1 MNRLK
6 KIMESRVAG
15 ILCFLFAIANRII
28 FASLYSIIGV
38 DTKMQL
44 AYTKNLLAGKGMGIT
59 KYFTNDLNTAV
70 FDTYQVCPPGF
81 SLAIIPFLK
90 VFGGDEHKAVLAYDI
105 VVAILFVFAVR
116 LLGKR
121 AGLSPL
127 FTNIITLI
135 AGCSQYI
142 FFMAW
147 STTDAICVCLTL
159 FAITATV
166 GIINK
171 KESIGLSKVIGVG
184 LLFTSSFYFRYMYL
198 PIAFL
203 LPFLILLFG
212 FILKNKNLKI
222 VGVKTLG
229 ASGFFVILL
238 FVFSLSVSGN
248 ALHVTGVERGFFIEQ
263 FAECYPFLP
272 ASFINIDFGAQLIQ
286 RGFGMEYSRV
296 IFYLQIINPVILVLL
311 IFVLWKYLNTQ
322 KKNVQFSSHSLFII
336 MGSFVSLTII
346 FLLAYLTLT
355 YKELSWGYH
364 RWTFVGEN
372 RYFAFVYVFVPVAFL
387 IALYHYRSFF
397 KKPIIL
403 LLAFIGLSCL
413 GIEVIHGIYYN
424 ARILV
429 VHKDLAY
436 IRDSDNGIKRFP
448 ALITAIKKQYPG
460 REVLVCSKD
469 QLFLHTASEMGYKAI
484 FDYDNFLKG
493 DLKVSSKS
501 ILIMPINTTDVVV
514 VNEFIEKQKLQLV
527 NTISGISFYTQEIDP

>member
-6 KIMESRVAG
+6 KIMENRFAG
-15 ILCFLFAIANRII
+15 IFCFLFAIANRII

-38 DTKMQL
+38 DTKLQL
-44 AYTKNLLAGKGMGIT
+44 AFTKNLLAGKGMGVT
-59 KYFTNDLNTAV
+59 KYFTNDLNTPV

-81 SLAIIPFLK
+81 SFVIIPFLK
-90 VFGGDEHKAVLAYDI
+90 IFGGDEHKAVLAYDI

-159 FAITATV
+159 FAITTTV
-166 GIINK
+166 GIINR
-171 KESIGLSKVIGVG
+171 KENISLSKVIGVG
-184 LLFTSSFYFRYMYL
+184 LLFSSSFYFRYMYL
-198 PIAFL
+198 PIALL
-203 LPFLILLFG
+203 LPFLILLSG
-212 FILKNKNLKI
+212 FLLKNKNLKMA
-222 VGVKTLG
+222 GVKTLG
-229 ASGFFVILL
+229 ASAFFVILL

-248 ALHVTGVERGFFIEQ
+248 ALHVTGVERGFFIDQ
-263 FAECYPFLP
+263 FVECYPFLP

-286 RGFGMEYSRV
+286 SVFGLEYSRV
-296 IFYLQIINPVILVLL
+296 IFYLKIINPVILVLL
-311 IFVLWKYLNTQ
+311 IFLFWKYLFTQ
-322 KKNVQFSSHSLFII
+322 KKNPAFSINSLFVII
-336 MGSFVSLTII
+336 GSFVSLTII

-372 RYFAFVYVFVPVAFL
+372 RYFAFIYVFVPVSFL
-387 IALYHYRSFF
+387 IALYHYRSAF
-397 KKPIIL
+397 KKPFMW
-403 LLAFIGLSCL
+403 LLAFIAICCL
-413 GIEVIHGIYYN
+413 GIEVLHGIYYN
-424 ARILV
+424 SKILV
-429 VHKDLAY
+429 SHEDLAY

-448 ALITAIKKQYPG
+448 AIITEIKKQYPD

-469 QLFLHTASEMGYKAI
+469 QLYLHTASEMGYKAI
-484 FDYDNFLKG
+484 FDYNNFLKSN
-493 DLKVSSKS
+493 LKVSSKS
-501 ILIMPINTTDVVV
+501 ILIMPINTTDVVI
-514 VNEFIEKQKLQLV
+514 VNEFIEKKNLQLV

>member
-1 MNRLK
+1 MNRLTE
-6 KIMESRVAG
+6 IMESRFVG
-15 ILCFLFAIANRII
+15 IFCFLFAIANRII

-81 SLAIIPFLK
+81 SFAIIPFLRI
-90 VFGGDEHKAVLAYDI
+90 FGGDEHKAVLAYDI
-105 VVAILFVFAVR
+105 VIAILFVFAVR
-116 LLGKR
+116 LLGKK

-127 FTNIITLI
+127 FINIITLI

-159 FAITATV
+159 FALIETA

-171 KESIGLSKVIGVG
+171 KENSSLLKAVGVG
-184 LLFTSSFYFRYMYL
+184 LLFSSSFYFRYMYL
-198 PIAFL
+198 PIALL
-203 LPFLILLFG
+203 LPFLVLLSG
-212 FILKNKNLKI
+212 FLLKNKNLKI
-222 VGVKTLG
+222 VGLKTLG
-229 ASGFFVILL
+229 ASAFFVILL

-248 ALHVTGVERGFFIEQ
+248 ALHVTGVGRGFFIDQ
-263 FAECYPFLP
+263 FVECYPFLP

-286 RGFGMEYSRV
+286 SIIGMDYSRV
-296 IFYLQIINPVILVLL
+296 IFYLQIINPVILVFL
-311 IFVLWKYLNTQ
+311 IFLLGRYIYKQ
-322 KKNVQFSSHSLFII
+322 KKSLQFSSHSLFII
-336 MGSFVSLTII
+336 IGSFISLTII

-372 RYFAFVYVFVPVAFL
+372 RYFAFIYVFVPVSFF
-387 IALYHYRSFF
+387 ITLYHYRSFF
-397 KKPIIL
+397 RNPFMRL
-403 LLAFIGLSCL
+403 LVFIGLSCL
-413 GIEVIHGIYYN
+413 GIEVAHGIYYN
-424 ARILV
+424 AKILV
-429 VHKDLAY
+429 SHNDLAY

-448 ALITAIKKQYPG
+448 AIITEIKKQYPD
-460 REVLVCSKD
+460 REVLVSSKD
-469 QLFLHTASEMGYKAI
+469 QLYLHTASEMGCKAI
-484 FDYDNFLKG
+484 FDYDNFLES

-501 ILIMPINTTDVVV
+501 ILLMPINTTDVVI
-514 VNEFIEKQKLQLV
+514 VNEFIEKKKLQLV
-527 NTISGISFYTQEIDP
+527 YTISGISFYTREMDP